1 MHPADRMHPADK
13 AHAADKAL
21 PVNKARSIKYTGW
34 LLDVFAPEGAPQ
46 QAKNGSPIT
55 SQGDVVLWLLGEDG
69 ARRRLCQPFPVTF
82 YVAGPAACL
91 RALWQRLE
99 NQPIS
104 VSLDWVERRDL
115 FCQEPL
121 TVLAVQV
128 NHPAAQPRLFQ
139 QLAQQFPDLDFYDA
153 DVHLALRY
161 AATHHIFPLAY
172 CQFTT
177 SADNRVENVTPLDS
191 PWDLDPLPPP
201 LRVMTIDPDVDPDH
215 APPSY
220 LTIRCER
227 FDYRLPLQP
236 ARPLLLGLCA
246 ILKRHDPD
254 LLLTSWGDTWLLPHL
269 LKMAHCMQIPLPLN
283 REPGRD
289 VDQRREHTYFS
300 YGQIIH
306 QGRQVHL
313 FGRWHIDRYNAIL
326 FHDYGMEGAQEL
338 ARVTGLPVQTTARV
352 SPGTGIS
359 SMQMLTALRQ
369 GILIPWRKQQAEHPK
384 SALDLLHADQ
394 GGLVYHPIIGLHR
407 DVAEIDFVSMY
418 PGIMARFNISPE
430 MVGTAEAIVRAAQG
444 LDLPGPPAQPGLV
457 PQTLSP
463 LLEKRLALKMRLTSQ
478 PAWHPNRKIYKARA
492 SAHKWLLVTCFGYL
506 GYKNA
511 RFGRIEAH
519 EAVTAYGREALL
531 RAKEAAEDQGFTV
544 LHLYVDGMWVHKP
557 GASTV
562 SDFQPLLD
570 EITDRTGL
578 PVAMEGIYRW
588 VAFLSSRSDRRVPVA
603 NRYFGAFQDGT
614 LKYRGIEARRRD
626 TPAFIIRTQVELLKK
641 LAEAHTPQH
650 EAAIL
655 PKLVSLL
662 QRRLATLRAGC
673 LPLEELLVT
682 QKLSRV
688 LDNYHTPS
696 PVARAVSQ
704 LVAAGKTIS
713 PGQHIRF
720 LYTLGEPGVHAW
732 DLPVPPDPASIDTAR
747 YAELLL
753 RAASTVLEPFGVN
766 EETLRLWLFS
776 NAGYS
781 APPGVLPPNEKAA
794 NKIRDVHIPLFH
806 HPLTSTALRI
816 KI

>member
-1 MHPADRMHPADK
+1 ME
-13 AHAADKAL
+13 
-21 PVNKARSIKYTGW
+21 YTGW
-34 LLDVFAPEGAPQ
+34 LLDLFAEES
-46 QAKNGSPIT
+46 SPLTAQTEVI
-55 SQGDVVLWLLGEDG
+55 LWLLGEDG
-69 ARRRLCQPFPVTF
+69 VRHRLHQPFPITF
-82 YVAGPAACL
+82 YISGPDSRL
-91 RALWQRLE
+91 RILCQQLK
-99 NQPIS
+99 NQPIP

-115 FCQEPL
+115 FCQQPL

-128 NHPAAQPRLFQ
+128 NQPAAQPRLFQ
-139 QLAQQFPDLDFYDA
+139 QLTRQFPDLNYYDA

-161 AATHHIFPLAY
+161 AAVHRVFPLAY

-177 SADNRVENVTPLDS
+177 SADKQVENVKPLDS

-201 LRVMTIDPDVDPDH
+201 LRSMTIDPDVDPDH
-215 APPSY
+215 APPSN
-220 LTIRCER
+220 LAIRCGR
-227 FDYRLPLQP
+227 FNYSLSLQP
-236 ARPLLLGLCA
+236 ARPLLLGLSA
-246 ILKRHDPD
+246 ILNRHDPD
-254 LLLTSWGDTWLLPHL
+254 LLLTSWGDTWLLPYL
-269 LKMAHCMQIPLPLN
+269 LKLADRMHIPLALN
-283 REPGRD
+283 REPGRG

-306 QGRQVHL
+306 QGQQVHL

-338 ARVTGLPVQTTARV
+338 ARVTGLPVQTAARV

-369 GILIPWRKQQAEHPK
+369 GILIPWHKQQAERPK

-394 GGLVYHPIIGLHR
+394 GGLVYHPVIGLHR

-430 MVGTAEAIVRAAQG
+430 TVGTTEAITRAAQE
-444 LDLPGPPAQPGLV
+444 LDLPGPPAEPGLV

-463 LLEKRLALKMRLTSQ
+463 LLEKRLALKMRLVNL
-478 PAWHPNRKIYKARA
+478 PPWHPDRKSYKARA

-544 LHLYVDGMWVHKP
+544 LHLYVDGMWVRRP

-570 EITDRTGL
+570 EIMARTGL

-588 VAFLSSRSDRRVPVA
+588 VAFLPSRSDRRVPVA
-603 NRYFGAFQDGT
+603 NRYFGVFQDGS
-614 LKYRGIEARRRD
+614 LKYRGIEARRHD
-626 TPAFIIRTQVELLKK
+626 TPLFIVRTQIELLKE
-641 LAEAHTPQH
+641 LAAAHTPQH

-655 PKLVSLL
+655 PKMVLL
-662 QRRLATLRAGC
+662 LRRRLAALRAGR
-673 LPLEELLVT
+673 LPVDELLVT

-688 LDNYHTPS
+688 LDDYRTPS
-696 PVARAVSQ
+696 PVARAVTQ
-704 LVAAGKTIS
+704 LVATGKTIS
-713 PGQHIRF
+713 PGQHVRF

-732 DLPVPPDPASIDTAR
+732 DLPLPPDPASVDTAR

-753 RAASTVLEPFGVN
+753 RAASTVLQPFGVD

-781 APPGVLPPNEKAA
+781 APPGFLPPNGKST
-794 NKIRDVHIPLFH
+794 NKTREAHIPLFH
-806 HPLTSTALRI
+806 QPLTSTALGI